1 MLVLGFPTKPIY
13 HVRREKQMAKK
24 YLLGLDL
31 GTNSVGWC
39 VTDENNKIVKKNGK
53 SLWGARLFDEA
64 SDAKERRM
72 HRSSRRRLA
81 RRRQRIDL
89 LRAIMKPEMDKVDPT
104 FYFRLDES
112 MFLPEDKH
120 ELIASNKY
128 LLFNDPSFTDREFY
142 SKDKYPTIYHLR
154 QHLLSSHQKED
165 IRFIYLCLAHMVKYR
180 GNFLNEG
187 QTFKPFDPTIGKNL
201 FNELAEELSEFDN
214 TLLDL
219 KGDCIDTLK
228 KSLQNSNGVSAMTE
242 ALVKE
247 FGKENKYLKDVVFP
261 LISGGKRK
269 IDKIYPDEDK
279 DSLED
284 VDPKEIC
291 FKDAGFEES
300 YAKLSEQF
308 PSNVETRIIGTSK
321 KLYDFFLLGK
331 MLGDSTTI
339 SETMVAIYD
348 KHAKDLKSLKHYL
361 KQRDKA
367 EGANLY
373 AQMFGPKTIIIK
385 NETGKDKVETL
396 NNYTSYVGIYK
407 ANGKAEKFGHIGRK
421 DFYAFVKK
429 LLLDSYEKQKTA
441 MPGCQDDY
449 LDWLSKEIEKG
460 SFLPRQN
467 SSDNGIYPY
476 QLNLQE
482 MKQIIEN
489 QAPFYPFFEEM
500 DEDGYSNKDKIIS
513 LLTFKIPYYVGP
525 LVRTNGETDDP
536 IKKQLSSYSWAKF
549 KNGCG
554 EIRPW
559 NFDKCI
565 DKAESAEAFIQRMLN
580 KCTYL
585 PGEYCLPKQ
594 SILFQEYEVL
604 SFLNKVCVN
613 GVLINNEQ
621 KKKIIEQVFKQKA
634 KVTVKDLT
642 VIFKPESV
650 KLTYCSGGTEITS
663 IPCSMSSYV
672 FFSKATVFGKEFVD
686 SEKGREITENVIR
699 DMTIFE
705 EWSILRERLT
715 KKYGIT
721 SEQVLNSLK
730 TKKMVGWGRLSRKL
744 LEMKTVVSNSYGEV
758 TEKTL
763 IQLMRETNVGLMELI
778 NDETLSFKKQIEEAA
793 DKEYEVFDDPKKKH
807 EAVVKS
813 VDESY
818 VSPGMKRPLIQAMN
832 IIEDVEHILGRP
844 IDEYYIEC
852 TRSNKAKK
860 GKTTNSRKDE
870 LAGIYKT
877 AMKAT
882 KEDTRKKLL
891 SDCADKLSA
900 LDDAKLRSEKYFL
913 YFLQLGK
920 DMYSLEPIDL
930 DRLEDYDIDHIVPR
944 ALVKDDSVLG
954 NKVLVKSS
962 LNREKSAAYPIPSTV
977 FKRGREDA
985 ERFYDFLK
993 KSKLLSD
1000 KKYAALTRTTPL
1012 TDKDLNS
1019 FVNRQLVYTNQAVIA
1034 LVDTIKKFQRNQSGN
1049 EPKIVYSKAENVSDF
1064 RQKFDLLK
1072 CRDINDFHHAHDA
1085 YLNICVGRAIDTY
1098 YHKSIY
1104 PNIRKGVKA
1113 ICDDIRNQKGTLNLE
1128 KVFESSDSKEENKQ
1142 RANLLDS
1149 DSTVVWDY
1157 EHSIA
1162 EIRKNIETRYD
1173 ILLTKMQTSSGRI
1186 FSKTKLDPKGK
1197 VPSKYVLKENIN
1209 GEIIKR
1215 DSPLRSTNK
1224 YGGIYALSYPFFALV
1239 EESNKKRGT
1248 NTSICSIPGYF
1259 CNAND
1264 ERSLSEYLKSKK
1276 PRLTRIIM
1284 PRLLPN
1290 FVIRS
1295 GSSKAIVSGSDKGGF
1310 LITPESALF
1319 YKKDEISTLRKI
1331 RKLMDFISKHKR
1343 QKKAEEDEN
1352 VPIEE
1357 CINEYM
1363 SYKNNDIILSP
1374 AGSQSSNEIVLTE
1387 EELKKLYNK
1396 YSSLNGSFLK
1406 LFSGYKNVIAFLERE
1421 GSQERFMQ
1429 LSTYQKAV
1437 FLSSLAIYFNAS
1449 SQRVNLD
1456 PIGGPKNSGGN
1467 TIGATILG
1475 DWQIILESPTGFYS
1489 KVLWPNN

>member
-39 VTDENNKIVKKNGK
+39 VTDENNKIVKKSGK

-120 ELIASNKY
+120 ELIKSNKY
-128 LLFNDPSFTDREFY
+128 LLFNDSSFTDREFY
-142 SKDKYPTIYHLR
+142 SKDKFPTIYHLR

-180 GNFLNEG
+180 GNFLNER
-187 QTFKPFDPTIGKNL
+187 QTFKPFDPTIGKDL

-219 KGDCIDTLK
+219 KGDYIDTLK
-228 KSLQNSNGVSAMTE
+228 TSLQNSNGVSAMTE
-242 ALVKE
+242 ALTKE

-279 DSLED
+279 DGLED

-291 FKDAGFEES
+291 FKDANFEES

-308 PSNVETRIIGTSK
+308 PNHVETRIIGTSK

-331 MLGDSTTI
+331 MLGDSGTI
-339 SETMVAIYD
+339 SEAMVAIYD
-348 KHAKDLKSLKHYL
+348 KHAKDLKGLKQYL
-361 KQRDKA
+361 KRRDKA
-367 EGANLY
+367 EGSNLY
-373 AQMFGPKTIIIK
+373 VQMFGPKTIK
-385 NETGKDKVETL
+385 TKGENGKDKEETL

-407 ANGKAEKFGHIGRK
+407 ANGKTEKFGHISRK

-429 LLLDSYEKQKTA
+429 LLLDPYDKQKK
-441 MPGCQDDY
+441 QEFHDEY
-449 LDWLSKEIEKG
+449 LDWVSEEIKKET
-460 SFLPRQN
+460 FLPRQN

-482 MKQIIEN
+482 MKQIIDN
-489 QAPFYPFFEEM
+489 QSQFYPFFEEK

-525 LVRTNGETDDP
+525 LVRTNGETNDP

-549 KNGCG
+549 KDGCG
-554 EIRPW
+554 QIRPW
-559 NFDKCI
+559 NFEKCI

-594 SILFQEYEVL
+594 SLLFQEYEVL

-613 GVLINNEQ
+613 GILINNEQ
-621 KKKIIEQVFKQKA
+621 KQKIIEQVFKQKA
-634 KVTVKDLT
+634 KVTVKDLA

-650 KLTYCSGGTEITS
+650 KFTYCSGGTEITS

-730 TKKMVGWGRLSRKL
+730 TKKMAGWGRLSKKL
-744 LEMKTVVSNSYGEV
+744 LEMKTVVANSYGEV

-763 IQLMRETNVGLMELI
+763 IQMMRETNADLMELI
-778 NDETLSFKKQIEEAA
+778 NDEALSFKNQIEEAA

-807 EAVVKS
+807 EAIVKS

-870 LAGIYKT
+870 LAGMYKT
-877 AMKAT
+877 AMKAV
-882 KEDTRKKLL
+882 KQDVEKKLL
-891 SDCADKLSA
+891 GDCAEKLSA
-900 LDDAKLRSEKYFL
+900 LDNAKLRSEKYFL

-954 NKVLVKSS
+954 NKVLVKNS
-962 LNREKSAAYPIPSTV
+962 LNREKSAAYPIPNTV
-977 FKRGREDA
+977 FKRGREEA

-993 KSKLLSD
+993 KGKLISD

-1034 LVDTIKKFQRNQSGN
+1034 LVDTIRKFERNQNGN

-1098 YHKSIY
+1098 YRKSIY
-1104 PNIRKGVKA
+1104 PSIRKGVKA
-1113 ICDDIRNQKGTLNLE
+1113 VCDDIRNQKGTLNLE
-1128 KVFESSDSKEENKQ
+1128 KVFEDTVSREGNKHK
-1142 RANLLDS
+1142 ANLLDC

-1157 EHSIA
+1157 ERSIA
-1162 EIRKNIETRYD
+1162 EIRKNIDTRYD
-1173 ILLTKMQTSSGRI
+1173 ILLTKMQISKGSIFHQSQVTSTGKNAAKRI
-1186 FSKTKLDPKGK
+1186 
-1197 VPSKYVLKENIN
+1197 LKENVN
-1209 GEIIKR
+1209 GQISNR
-1215 DSPLRSTNK
+1215 PSPLLSTNI
-1224 YGGIYALSYPFFALV
+1224 YGGIPSLSYAFYTLFEAKNKNGTTDTVLLPVPSYRCNPSVHNALQ
-1239 EESNKKRGT
+1239 N
-1248 NTSICSIPGYF
+1248 YL
-1259 CNAND
+1259 
-1264 ERSLSEYLKSKK
+1264 RSLGYNVTDIAIDK
-1276 PRLTRIIM
+1276 
-1284 PRLLPN
+1284 LLPN
-1290 FVIRS
+1290 FVIKLN
-1295 GSSKAIVSGSDKGGF
+1295 SSKALVSGAADTGRVLLNTMS
-1310 LITPESALF
+1310 PLF
-1319 YKKDEISTLRKI
+1319 YKKEETFTVRKI
-1331 RKLMDFISKHKR
+1331 RKLIDFVNN
-1343 QKKAEEDEN
+1343 KKSMAKSDHYTTQA
-1352 VPIEE
+1352 
-1357 CINEYM
+1357 CL
-1363 SYKNNDIILSP
+1363 NDNFVFCKGDLILSP
-1374 AGSQSSNEIVLTE
+1374 PGNSSSKGLVLTAT
-1387 EELKKLYNK
+1387 ELSNLYFKLANLK
-1396 YSSLNGSFLK
+1396 GSHLLLFNGFLNT
-1406 LFSGYKNVIAFLERE
+1406 IAFLGKEE
-1421 GSQERFMQ
+1421 TISRFVSLNIYDKACL
-1429 LSTYQKAV
+1429 LSNLVQ
-1437 FLSSLAIYFNAS
+1437 YFNS
-1449 SQRVNLD
+1449 SIQTIDLSLV
-1456 PIGGPKNSGGN
+1456 GGDKKSGKNRMSS
-1467 TIGATILG
+1467 ILRPG
-1475 DWQIILESPTGFYS
+1475 LEIIAESPTGFHS
-1489 KVLWPNN
+1489 KTLWKVK